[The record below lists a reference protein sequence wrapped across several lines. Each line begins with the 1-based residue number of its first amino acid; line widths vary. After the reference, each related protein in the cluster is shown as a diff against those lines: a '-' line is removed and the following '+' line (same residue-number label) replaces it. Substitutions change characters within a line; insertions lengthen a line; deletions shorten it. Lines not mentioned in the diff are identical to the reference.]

1 MKACVTAE
9 YVCVTS
15 PSTVQNDTDSILHRV
30 LACRMDVAERL
41 DAIDERLR
49 AIEDRLAIHEPP
61 PPEPLLV
68 SAPPRENV
76 LSLTGRAVLILGGAF
91 LLRAATETAL
101 NPRIGIA
108 LGLAYATVWIAAAA
122 FAASKGR
129 RTPAT
134 FHIAAAAAIGYPI
147 LSEAVTRFHVLG
159 AVAAAILLAA
169 FSLAMLV
176 VARLYNLQLPAW
188 IAVAG
193 ATIDTLILAYATKEL
208 IPFALEL
215 TFAGVAAFAL
225 SLTYVGWLLAIES
238 DLFAVFLVA
247 AALLD
252 ETKENRAALV
262 IALLVFAV
270 AWMSMT
276 MRANPQTAIA
286 TLIGIGAASALVLQS
301 SMTAVLWAVAAVVAA
316 ELARRKGWPAFAVQS
331 ALWGIAAAIAGG
343 LFAFVA
349 DVIIGDQTTIPP
361 FAMLAAAFCLI
372 AFARLDF
379 ARLPLLA
386 IPVCAAA
393 AVAMYATGGA
403 AVVRTIILAATAVA
417 LAFVARRWSFAEA
430 WQLSVVTLVLTGV
443 QVIAQ
448 ELRSGAPAMMF
459 VALAIYGSAMLAIA
473 RLRSA

>member
-1 MKACVTAE
+1 
-9 YVCVTS
+9 
-15 PSTVQNDTDSILHRV
+15 
-30 LACRMDVAERL
+30 MDVVARL

-49 AIEDRLAIHEPP
+49 AIENRLAIHEPP
-61 PPEPLLV
+61 PPEPLRV

-76 LSLTGRAVLILGGAF
+76 LALTGRAVLILGGAF
-91 LLRAATETAL
+91 LLRAATESTAL

-108 LGLAYATVWIAAAA
+108 LGLIYAIAWIAAAV
-122 FAASKGR
+122 FAGRKGR

-147 LSEAVTRFHVLG
+147 IAEAVTRFHVLG
-159 AVAAAILLAA
+159 AIAAAILLAA
-169 FSLAMLV
+169 FSLAMLI
-176 VARLYNLQLPAW
+176 VARLYELQLPAW

-193 ATIDTLILAYATKEL
+193 ATIDALILAYATKEL

-252 ETKENRAALV
+252 ETKENRSALV
-262 IALLVFAV
+262 ITLLVFAV

-301 SMTAVLWAVAAVVAA
+301 SMMAILWAVAAVVAA
-316 ELARRKGWPAFAVQS
+316 ELARRKAWRAFAVQS

-343 LFAFVA
+343 LFPFIAA
-349 DVIIGDQTTIPP
+349 VIMGEKTAIPI
-361 FAMLAAAFCLI
+361 FAVIAAAFCLL

-386 IPVCAAA
+386 IPVCVAA
-393 AVAMYATGGA
+393 AVAMNLSGGA
-403 AVVRTIILAATAVA
+403 AVVRTIILAAAAVA
-417 LAFVARRWSFAEA
+417 LVFVARRWNLAEA
-430 WQLSVVTLVLTGV
+430 WQLAVVTLVLTGV

-459 VALAIYGSAMLAIA
+459 LALAIYGGAMLAIA

>member
-1 MKACVTAE
+1 M
-9 YVCVTS
+9 
-15 PSTVQNDTDSILHRV
+15 
-30 LACRMDVAERL
+30 LACCMDVAERL
-41 DAIDERLR
+41 DAIDARLR
-49 AIEDRLAIHEPP
+49 ALEERLAPLDLPP
-61 PPEPLLV
+61 REPLRV

-101 NPRIGIA
+101 NAPIGIA
-108 LGLAYATVWIAAAA
+108 LGLAYAIAWIAAAA
-122 FAASKGR
+122 FAARKGKR
-129 RTPAT
+129 IPAT

-147 LSEAVTRFHVLG
+147 IAEAVTRFHVLG
-159 AVAAAILLAA
+159 AISAAILLAA
-169 FSLAMLV
+169 FSLAMLI
-176 VARLYNLQLPAW
+176 VARLYDLQLPAW

-193 ATIDTLILAYATKEL
+193 ATIDALVLAYATKEL

-215 TFAGVAAFAL
+215 TFVGVAAFAL

-252 ETKENRAALV
+252 ETKGNRSALV

-276 MRANPQTAIA
+276 MRANPQTAVA
-286 TLIGIGAASALVLQS
+286 TLIGIGAASALVLQP
-301 SMTAVLWAVAAVVAA
+301 SMMAILWAAAAVIAA
-316 ELARRKGWPAFAVQS
+316 ELARRKAWRAFAVQS

-343 LFAFVA
+343 LFPFIAAVTL
-349 DVIIGDQTTIPP
+349 GEKTTIPI
-361 FAMLAAAFCLI
+361 FAMIAAALCLI
-372 AFARLDF
+372 AFARVDF

-393 AVAMYATGGA
+393 AVAMYISGGA
-403 AVVRTIILAATAVA
+403 AVVRTIILAVAAVA
-417 LAFVARRWSFAEA
+417 LAFVARRWQIAEA
-430 WQLSVVTLVLTGV
+430 WQLAVVTLVLTGA

-459 VALAIYGSAMLAIA
+459 VALAIYGGAMLAIA
-473 RLRSA
+473 RLRSVATA

>member
-1 MKACVTAE
+1 
-9 YVCVTS
+9 
-15 PSTVQNDTDSILHRV
+15 
-30 LACRMDVAERL
+30 MDVAARL

-61 PPEPLLV
+61 PPEPLRV

-76 LSLTGRAVLILGGAF
+76 LALTGRAVLILGGAF
-91 LLRAATETAL
+91 LLRAATESTAL

-108 LGLAYATVWIAAAA
+108 IGLAYAIAWIAAAVFTA
-122 FAASKGR
+122 RKGR

-147 LSEAVTRFHVLG
+147 IAEAVTRFHVLG
-159 AVAAAILLAA
+159 AIAAAILLAA
-169 FSLAMLV
+169 FSLAMLI
-176 VARLYNLQLPAW
+176 VARLYDLQLPAW

-193 ATIDTLILAYATKEL
+193 ATIDALVLAYATKEL

-215 TFAGVAAFAL
+215 TFAGVAAFVL

-252 ETKENRAALV
+252 ETKENRSALV
-262 IALLVFAV
+262 ITLLVFAV

-301 SMTAVLWAVAAVVAA
+301 SMMAILWAVAAVVAA
-316 ELARRKGWPAFAVQS
+316 ELARRKAWRAFAVQS

-343 LFAFVA
+343 LFPFIAA
-349 DVIIGDQTTIPP
+349 VIMGEKTTIPI
-361 FAMLAAAFCLI
+361 FAMIAAAFCLL

-393 AVAMYATGGA
+393 AVAMNISGGA
-403 AVVRTIILAATAVA
+403 AVVRTIILAAAAVA
-417 LAFVARRWSFAEA
+417 LVFVARRWSLAEA
-430 WQLSVVTLVLTGV
+430 WQLAVVTLVLTGV

-459 VALAIYGSAMLAIA
+459 LALAIYGSAMLAIA
-473 RLRSA
+473 RLRNA